1 MGVLVTCYDPTD
13 DPGGFGEATRGAP
26 SVRAVFQQREKQHRT
41 GLAGVGDLLCVNCRA
56 CSLVVLPAVSTRSP
70 ARRSKVLQ
78 HGRRCWCAGACAA
91 NGLLQGV
98 SADFPAS
105 GAAASL
111 LQRRLSWTLL
121 SDAALSLAAWFRTL
135 GLLL

>member
-41 GLAGVGDLLCVNCRA
+41 GLAGVGDLLCDCRA
-56 CSLVVLPAVSTRSP
+56 CSLVVLPAVSMGSP
-70 ARRSKVLQ
+70 ARRSKALQ

-105 GAAASL
+105 GAAAGL
-111 LQRRLSWTLL
+111 LQRRLPWT
-121 SDAALSLAAWFRTL
+121 AALSPAAWFCHSGSRYNL
-135 GLLL
+135 R